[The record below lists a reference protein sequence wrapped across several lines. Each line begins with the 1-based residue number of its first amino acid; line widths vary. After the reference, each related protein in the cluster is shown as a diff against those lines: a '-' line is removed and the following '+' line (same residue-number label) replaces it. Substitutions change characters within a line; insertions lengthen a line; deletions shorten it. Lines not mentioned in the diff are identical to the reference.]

1 MKENT
6 LLSHSNLMDVTL
18 ECKIVVTTTG
28 DKPKKSEILIS
39 VENQTK
45 LAYLLAE
52 SHLPVAESRFQK
64 TWESTVAEPVQ
75 IQFAEAVRK
84 LMEDAKEKEV
94 EAEMAMQLP
103 QPNASMFLEENT
115 KTTKP
120 NNEQQDS
127 DNNPS

>member
-1 MKENT
+1 
-6 LLSHSNLMDVTL
+6 MDVTL
-18 ECKIVVTTTG
+18 ECKIVITAAG
-28 DKPKKSEILIS
+28 DKPKKSEILVS

-52 SHLPVAESRFQK
+52 SHLPIAESRFQK

-84 LMEDAKEKEV
+84 LLEESKEKEV

-115 KTTKP
+115 KTTES

-127 DNNPS
+127 GDNPG